1 MIEAFSDV
9 VVLPPQSSKNVVFE
23 KLKQQPA
30 PQSLAAQRRLVGD
43 HYLAGGTI
51 ESDIEVQ

>member
-51 ESDIEVQ
+51 ESDIEFQ